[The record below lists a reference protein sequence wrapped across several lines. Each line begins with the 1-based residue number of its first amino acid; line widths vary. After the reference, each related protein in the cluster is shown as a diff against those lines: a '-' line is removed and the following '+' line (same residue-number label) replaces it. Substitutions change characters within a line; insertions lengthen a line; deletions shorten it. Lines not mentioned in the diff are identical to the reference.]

1 MRAMYFQSI
10 PVYIELMT
18 LCRAERDVSHFS
30 TKFNVMD
37 ELEKISL

>member
-1 MRAMYFQSI
+1 MCAMYFQSI

-18 LCRAERDVSHFS
+18 LCKAEREVSHFS